1 MAKRARFSV
10 VCMIGVTWGGDGEGE
25 HMTGFLGAD
34 PEQLIALGRMMEG
47 HGKSLQQLGESLDAA
62 ARTMGWWGADAEA
75 FRGDLSLRVV
85 SSLADEATRLGSGAR
100 DLFRHSAQQDAVS
113 SVDGRGDS
121 ARYTE
126 LLGGE
131 SWSDVINW
139 AQDAWEKT
147 PFDDPM
153 TIEDLDGRYID
164 SKEGAG
170 FVPEDV
176 DLSAEAIAEQR
187 MRQGSLGDCWL
198 LAALMATAQS
208 DPQFLADNITL
219 QDDGTWDVTLYED
232 GEPVVVNVSPEQIAR
247 NGARVETMTG
257 SELEKGSN
265 DWGNDELGF
274 MSIYEQA
281 AINHLGPAY
290 ESVIADTPAAGLELV
305 TGADAGSSDILSLGG
320 QPSIEQ
326 LGTALDEGRPITVMT
341 DPIMPFRG
349 DLSNAH
355 VYQVT
360 GVDAANGEV
369 ILANPWGDGA
379 SMPGEVRVP
388 LDFFYGNNIVMTGVG
403 APSENFGANG

>member
-1 MAKRARFSV
+1 
-10 VCMIGVTWGGDGEGE
+10 
-25 HMTGFLGAD
+25 MTGFLGAD
-34 PEQLIALGRMMEG
+34 PEQLIALGRTMER
-47 HGKSLQQLGESLDAA
+47 HGEGLQALGESLDSA
-62 ARTMGWWGADAEA
+62 ARAVGWDGADAES
-75 FRGDLSLRVV
+75 FRERLSSQVA
-85 SSLADEATRLGSGAR
+85 SPLADEAIRLDSGAR

-121 ARYTE
+121 ARYAE

-139 AQDAWEKT
+139 SQDAWEKT

-153 TIEDLDGRYID
+153 TMDDLGGRYID
-164 SKEGAG
+164 SPEGAR
-170 FVPEDV
+170 FDPADV
-176 DLSAEAIAEQR
+176 DLSAEAIGEQR

-219 QDDGTWDVTLYED
+219 RDDGTWDVTLYEG
-232 GEPVVVNVSPEQIAR
+232 GEPVLANVSPDQIAR
-247 NGARVETMTG
+247 DGARAETVTA
-257 SELEKGSN
+257 SEREDGAN
-265 DWGNDELGF
+265 DWGNDGIGF

-281 AINHLGPAY
+281 AINHLGPDY

-305 TGADAGSSDILSLGG
+305 TGAEAGSSDILSWGG

-326 LGTALDEGRPITVMT
+326 IGTALGEGRPITVMT

-360 GVDAANGEV
+360 GADADSGEV
-369 ILANPWGDGA
+369 ILSNPWGDDA

-403 APSENFGANG
+403 APREDFGGNG